1 MHLVG
6 RVMCRY
12 DEALD
17 QRLCAEHV
25 MAIGAF
31 QPNVLIVEDQEG
43 PRKALYMILSSFY
56 RIYTAETASVAL
68 KIIGESPIDLV
79 IMDVGLPDL
88 SGMEVL
94 RRVRASGQAVKV
106 IVVTGRGSLESAE
119 EAMRLGAVAY
129 LLKPFN
135 LLEVLTLV
143 QQGVK
148 ASAAEL
154 ALRLPMMTK
163 AALPG

>member
-6 RVMCRY
+6 RVIWRY
-12 DEALD
+12 DEASD
-17 QRLCAEHV
+17 QRLRAEHV
-25 MAIGAF
+25 MATDAP

-43 PRKALYMILSSFY
+43 PRKALCMILSSFY
-56 RIYTAETASVAL
+56 RIYTAETASAAL

-79 IMDVGLPDL
+79 IMDVGLPDI

-94 RRVRASGQAVKV
+94 RRMRVSGQAVKV

-154 ALRLPMMTK
+154 ALRLPMMTR
-163 AALPG
+163 AASPG

>member
-1 MHLVG
+1 M
-6 RVMCRY
+6 
-12 DEALD
+12 
-17 QRLCAEHV
+17 EHV
-25 MAIGAF
+25 MAPDEF

-43 PRKALYMILSSFY
+43 PRKALLMILSSFY
-56 RIYTAETASVAL
+56 RIFTAETASAAL

-79 IMDVGLPDL
+79 IMDVGLPDI
-88 SGMEVL
+88 SGMELL

-135 LLEVLTLV
+135 LLEVLELV

-148 ASAAEL
+148 TSAAEL
-154 ALRLPMMTK
+154 ALRLPMITR
-163 AALPG
+163 AVSPR

>member
-1 MHLVG
+1 MHLVDFS
-6 RVMCRY
+6 RCRY
-12 DEALD
+12 AELSD
-17 QRLCAEHV
+17 QRWCMEHV
-25 MAIGAF
+25 MAPDEF

-43 PRKALYMILSSFY
+43 PRKALLMILSSFY
-56 RIYTAETASVAL
+56 RIFTAETASAAL

-79 IMDVGLPDL
+79 IMDVGLPDI
-88 SGMEVL
+88 SGMELL

-135 LLEVLTLV
+135 LLEVLDLV

-148 ASAAEL
+148 TSAAEL
-154 ALRLPMMTK
+154 ALRLPMITR
-163 AALPG
+163 AVSPR

>member
-1 MHLVG
+1 
-6 RVMCRY
+6 
-12 DEALD
+12 
-17 QRLCAEHV
+17 
-25 MAIGAF
+25 
-31 QPNVLIVEDQEG
+31 
-43 PRKALYMILSSFY
+43 MILSSFY
-56 RIYTAETASVAL
+56 RIYTAETASAAL

-79 IMDVGLPDL
+79 IMDVGLPDI

-106 IVVTGRGSLESAE
+106 ILVTGRGSLESAE

-135 LLEVLTLV
+135 LLEVLALV

-148 ASAAEL
+148 VSAAEL
-154 ALRLPMMTK
+154 ALRLPMITRTVS
-163 AALPG
+163 PG